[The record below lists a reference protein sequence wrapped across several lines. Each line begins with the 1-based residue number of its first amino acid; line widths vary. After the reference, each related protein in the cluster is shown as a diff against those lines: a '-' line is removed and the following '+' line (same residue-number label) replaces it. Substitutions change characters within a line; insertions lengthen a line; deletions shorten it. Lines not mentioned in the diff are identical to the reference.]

1 MEKKDIVK
9 KFESLVRE
17 QIFKILTRII
27 NRNNLKEEYDIL
39 KSKEHDDVICD
50 RKNKKEMNKKK

>member
-1 MEKKDIVK
+1 VK